1 MRLTAYTLALAFTV
15 AGCSQD
21 RPLARSAESDKAQ
34 TPAAAAQAPVR
45 AEQASLASSASEK
58 SAVPAASRAPNGATD
73 PSDGEVLREAQ
84 VREIEVP
91 AGTAMSIKL
100 GTPIASDASQ
110 VEDEVRGKLTS
121 DILVDGAVAVPAGS
135 GVIGTVRD
143 AQRSGRVK
151 GRALIAFQFE
161 RLVVRGA
168 PLAIRSST
176 VTREAAANRGEDLK
190 KAAIGGAAGAIV
202 GGLFKGGKGAVIG
215 AGVGGTGAVLATRG
229 EEVRLAAGTIVRA
242 TLRQP
247 LKVTVRGAR

>member
-34 TPAAAAQAPVR
+34 T
-45 AEQASLASSASEK
+45 L
-58 SAVPAASRAPNGATD
+58 PAASRAPQGATAD
-73 PSDGEVLREAQ
+73 PSDGEVLREAR

-110 VEDEVRGKLTS
+110 VEDVVRGKLTS
-121 DILVDGAVAVPAGS
+121 DILVDGAIAVPAGS

-176 VTREAAANRGEDLK
+176 VTREAAANRGEDVK

-247 LKVTVRGAR
+247 VKVTVRGAR